1 VLGAI
6 NSDGS
11 VTVMGDVQSNSDD
24 SDSDN
29 GDSDGDGS
37 DDSDNRC
44 MMCIVWMHSTV
55 TIVAVT
61 IAAVTIATVTIAT
74 VTTVMKGCV
83 MYIV

>member
-37 DDSDNRC
+37 DDSDDRC
-44 MMCIVWMHSTV
+44 MMCIVWMHST
-55 TIVAVT
+55 VT

>member
-11 VTVMGDVQSNSDD
+11 VTVMGDVHSNSDD

-37 DDSDNRC
+37 DDSDDRC
-44 MMCIVWMHSTV
+44 MMCIM
-55 TIVAVT
+55 
-61 IAAVTIATVTIAT
+61 
-74 VTTVMKGCV
+74 
-83 MYIV
+83 